1 MKIVLEYCKICVET
15 GALKIPFKNAIS
27 GPGTGYK
34 GMALNIK
41 SRARTW
47 GLRDYVHWEGYCHRQ
62 VIY

>member
-47 GLRDYVHWEGYCHRQ
+47 GLRDYVH
-62 VIY
+62 